1 MCRARRS
8 YVPPSTLTLTALA
21 AGMQDEA
28 IRHAREAFEIR
39 DPMFQVWFLS
49 IWPPGA
55 QLRAD
60 PRFAEI
66 GKRPCVY

>member
-1 MCRARRS
+1 
-8 YVPPSTLTLTALA
+8 
-21 AGMQDEA
+21 MQDEA